1 MREPA
6 GSQGSISPMF
16 ETAIALEEA
25 REGSLA
31 PKGSYPNVDCHSG
44 ILYRE
49 TGIPPDQFTSLFAS
63 QVRPVG
69 WCTGESRF
77 LKTVSSVR
85 HGCIRDTNRANMS
98 RLRNANNRYRGFR
111 FFRVEFIRPSPSA
124 EWIRPCK
131 RQVVVSEIA
140 VLNDGEYCQVTPVCP
155 HP

>member
-6 GSQGSISPMF
+6 DSQGSISPMF

-98 RLRNANNRYRGFR
+98 RLRNANNRYRVSVFSGSNSFDHHR
-111 FFRVEFIRPSPSA
+111 RPNEFGPASVRSLCRKLLYSMT
-124 EWIRPCK
+124 
-131 RQVVVSEIA
+131 VNIA
-140 VLNDGEYCQVTPVCP
+140 K
-155 HP
+155 